1 MEKCADRR
9 KMQVGLHATHA
20 YTQQGQG
27 QGQGQ
32 GPGARVGAVSSS
44 AQQMDST

>member
-27 QGQGQ
+27 QGQG
-32 GPGARVGAVSSS
+32 PGARVGAVSSS